1 MRSRDLQSARA
12 MIPASIVARRNISRL
27 TTIHAV
33 SSRIRTGAAK
43 TRQGEKRTA
52 DTGAGRRSRLTSRE
66 IDVLRLLSHGYT
78 YFEIGG
84 KLGISVHT
92 VTSHIKKS
100 YRKLG
105 AHSAA
110 EAVTRAAELHLLGN
124 VKDG

>member
-1 MRSRDLQSARA
+1 

-33 SSRIRTGAAK
+33 SSRTRTGAAK
-43 TRQGEKRTA
+43 TRQGEKRA
-52 DTGAGRRSRLTSRE
+52 VDTGTARGSRPTSRE
-66 IDVLRLLSHGYT
+66 IDVLRLLSRGYT